1 MVVLS
6 GGQLLTGNDAAV
18 KKISRRIKYK
28 RISRPHESDREV
40 TRLMNYAE
48 CLELARGKMGNYCK
62 ACPECNGRA
71 CKNQMPGPGAKGIG
85 DTAIRNY
92 DKWKEIRVQ
101 MDTLV
106 EKRPIDTSLSLFG
119 KNFQYPFFAG
129 PVGAVNM
136 HYGDSLNDVSYNDIL
151 VSSCAEFGIAAFTG
165 DGMDSNVMMAAT
177 EAIKKAGGLGIPT
190 VKPWNVEMV
199 REKMALVKD
208 AGAFAAAMDIDAA
221 GLPFLK
227 NFNPPAGSKSVEEL
241 REIVKAAGVPFIVK
255 GIMTVKGALKAKE
268 AGAAAIVVSNHG
280 GRVLDQ
286 CPATAEVL
294 EEIATAVD
302 GSMKIFV
309 DGGIRSGTDVF
320 KALALGADAV
330 IIARPF
336 VTAVYGGG
344 REGVEAYIQKIGS
357 ELADTMAMCGVSSL
371 SEITRDCVRV

>member
-28 RISRPHESDREV
+28 RILRPHESDREV

-85 DTAIRNY
+85 DMAIRNY

-165 DGMDSNVMMAAT
+165 DGMDSNVMVAAT

-294 EEIATAVD
+294 EEIAKAVD

>member
-165 DGMDSNVMMAAT
+165 DGMDSNVMVAAT

-190 VKPWNVEMV
+190 VKPWNVEMI

-241 REIVKAAGVPFIVK
+241 REIVEAAGVPFIVK

-294 EEIATAVD
+294 EEIAKAVD

-357 ELADTMAMCGVSSL
+357 ELADTMAMCGVSSI